1 MALSTRAIDS
11 MPGAA
16 IATRAIEASPDPEQL
31 TAKER
36 EIYRQHTTDRRRSE
50 WWSGRICARAA
61 LEQLGA
67 RELSVLAHARG
78 LPKLD
83 GEGAERFF
91 ISISHGRR
99 VAAAAAAREDAR
111 YPCLG
116 IDVVDPEDADRI
128 AKISRR
134 FLTAHELRLIEDDPQ
149 AAMLAWGAREAI
161 AKATS
166 TGMFAFA
173 LKSGAIR
180 AIDRRRRRVEVELE
194 GIEATFEPI
203 PGDGL
208 VVLAATTRAISE
220 AAQRGAGL
228 LPSG

>member
-1 MALSTRAIDS
+1 MATTRAIDS

-16 IATRAIEASPDPEQL
+16 IATMSIEASPDPERL
-31 TAKER
+31 TARER

-67 RELSVLAHARG
+67 RDLSVLAHARG
-78 LPKLD
+78 LPRLEGD
-83 GEGAERFF
+83 GAERFF

-99 VAAAAAAREDAR
+99 IAAAAAAREDAR

-134 FLTAHELRLIEDDPQ
+134 FLTPRELELIEHDGE

-180 AIDRRRRRVEVELE
+180 AIDRSARRIDVELE
-194 GIEATFEPI
+194 GIEAIFEPI

-220 AAQRGAGL
+220 TAQRGAGL
-228 LPSG
+228 LLSD